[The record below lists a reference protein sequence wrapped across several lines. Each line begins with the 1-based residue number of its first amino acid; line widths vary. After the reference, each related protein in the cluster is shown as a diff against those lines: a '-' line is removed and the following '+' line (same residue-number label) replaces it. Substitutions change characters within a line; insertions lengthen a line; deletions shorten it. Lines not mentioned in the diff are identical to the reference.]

1 MIFLTSIFFSV
12 SFGPVSW
19 VLASE
24 VSYENLLYAWTLKC
38 VKQVF
43 PTNTRAIGTSAATC
57 ANWVS
62 QAKFAVMVIAD
73 SAIGIQHVD
82 WPSITISD
90 DKDQMEIL
98 PRIHRLEFC
107 RFHNHHPLLPRDQR

>member
-24 VSYENLLYAWTLKC
+24 VSSETLLYAWTLKC
-38 VKQVF
+38 VEQVF

-62 QAKFAVMVIAD
+62 QAQFTVMIIAD
-73 SAIGIQHVD
+73 SAIGI
-82 WPSITISD
+82 
-90 DKDQMEIL
+90 
-98 PRIHRLEFC
+98 
-107 RFHNHHPLLPRDQR
+107 